1 MKAGEDIP
9 HPYSVARMRSSL
21 YLFAAGKLIS
31 GLVGITWLLTLVRVL
46 DISEYGTYVALVAL
60 LEIVLLVSN
69 AGVYSFA
76 QRYVTEARLSH
87 NLPRLPRMVWQ
98 SLAYRFATLLLFG
111 VALAAFAE
119 TMAVWIRQPAL
130 VAAIPVYAFVIICEG
145 SARYLELV
153 FESLLEQGR
162 AQFCTVLRNGL
173 RLAAVGSLW
182 ALSADLDLNGVI
194 QIEVATTG
202 IGLLIAV
209 AAMGQALVAYRKA
222 NIVLGSPAAFPLR
235 RLASFALPM
244 YFAQCLSQLYSPDA
258 IKLIVSRMLGVVEA
272 ANFGF
277 AHTLS
282 LILQRYL
289 PASLL
294 IGLIR
299 PMLVAR
305 QADTANDADLISV
318 ANLILKINLLLLL
331 PIAAFFAVS
340 GVGFAALI
348 SGNKYPGAGSLL
360 FLLTFWLGF
369 FSLHL
374 VLSMLATAIEDRRAV
389 LVGTL
394 ASLPGVIVGIQLAPA
409 LGSMAMV
416 LGLCVSELLWCG
428 FALTLLRVAGFRFKI
443 DWEAWARLGIA
454 GLVAAVIA
462 ELLTQL
468 VGNTGLS
475 RLLLSSSMIVIVYFL
490 ACMALK
496 PFSTLERAM
505 IARLLPARLK
515 PLVGRFDFH

>member
-1 MKAGEDIP
+1 MTAREDTL
-9 HPYSVARMRSSL
+9 HPYSVARMRSSM
-21 YLFAAGKLIS
+21 YLFAAGKLVS
-31 GLVGITWLLTLVRVL
+31 GLVGVTWLLTLVRVL
-46 DISEYGTYVALVAL
+46 DIGEYGSYVTLVAL

-87 NLPRLPRMVWQ
+87 NLPYLPGMVWR
-98 SLAYRFATLLLFG
+98 SLIYRMATLLLFG
-111 VALAAFAE
+111 AGLAVLAEPVAAW
-119 TMAVWIRQPAL
+119 VRQPAL
-130 VAAIPVYAFVIICEG
+130 IAVVPVYALVIVCEG

-162 AQFCTVLRNGL
+162 AQFCAVLRNGL
-173 RLAAVGSLW
+173 RLVAVGALW
-182 ALSADLDLNGVI
+182 ALSTDIDLAGVI
-194 QIEVATTG
+194 RVEMATTS
-202 IGLLIAV
+202 IGLLIAILTGV
-209 AAMGQALVAYRKA
+209 QALGTYRKA
-222 NIVLGSPAAFPLR
+222 HDTSRPPAAFPLR

-244 YFAQCLSQLYSPDA
+244 YLAQCLSQLYSPDA

-305 QADTANDADLISV
+305 RTDATNDADLISV

-340 GVGFAALI
+340 GRGFSALV
-348 SGNKYPGAGSLL
+348 SGGKYPDAGPLL
-360 FLLTFWLGF
+360 FLLTFWLVLFG
-369 FSLHL
+369 LHM

-389 LVGTL
+389 LAGTI
-394 ASLPGVIVGIQLAPA
+394 ASLPGVVIGIQLAPM
-409 LGSMAMV
+409 LGSMAMA

-428 FALTLLRVAGFRFKI
+428 FAFTLLRGAGFRIQI
-443 DWEAWARLGIA
+443 DWRAWVRLGVA
-454 GLVAAVIA
+454 GLAAAAAA
-462 ELLTQL
+462 ELLTHL
-468 VGNTGLS
+468 ADGTGLS
-475 RLLLSSSMIVIVYFL
+475 RLLLSISVIVVVYFL
-490 ACMALK
+490 GCITLK
-496 PFSTLERAM
+496 PFSTPERAM
-505 IARLLPARLK
+505 IVRLLPARVK
-515 PLVGRFDFH
+515 HWARVA